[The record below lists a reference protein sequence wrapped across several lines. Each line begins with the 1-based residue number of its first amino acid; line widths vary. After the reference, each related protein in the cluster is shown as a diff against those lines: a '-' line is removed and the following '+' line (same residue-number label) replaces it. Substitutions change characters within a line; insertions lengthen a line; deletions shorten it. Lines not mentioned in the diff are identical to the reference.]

1 MVFTEKKQAIFFF
14 TLFVGMLLVSNT
26 EWFIYD
32 SGVSKIEITTDTETD
47 GEAEDTEKEVEDTAK
62 IIVHHGY
69 QIGQDQVSISLSM
82 RDPSFFTIA
91 KDIDL
96 PPPEKS

>member
-1 MVFTEKKQAIFFF
+1 MVFTKKKQAIFFF
-14 TLFVGMLLVSNT
+14 TLFIGMLIVSNT

-47 GEAEDTEKEVEDTAK
+47 GEAEDTEKEIEDTAK

-69 QIGQDQVSISLSM
+69 QIGQDQVSIS
-82 RDPSFFTIA
+82 
-91 KDIDL
+91 
-96 PPPEKS
+96 